1 MGKTMILNLSDIKLK
16 GDVLDIG
23 ESFGVIYSLSTDVD
37 DEVAVDY
44 IGSEHSHLL
53 TGEDYD
59 TCTMFF
65 HLSSMWS
72 MHSRVKLIDEVSRYL
87 KVGGEICIWDINK
100 DVGSVVNNKI
110 NAVLPSGR
118 LKEFEFK
125 NLNPLCK
132 SNIEDTKI
140 MLEKSYKIEETKL
153 WEDIYY
159 IKAKKSCR
167 IEENE
172 TLQIS

>member
-1 MGKTMILNLSDIKLK
+1 MILNLSDVKLK
-16 GDVLDIG
+16 GDVLDVG
-23 ESFGVIYSLSTDVD
+23 ESFGVIYNLSTDIQ
-37 DEVAVDY
+37 DEIAVDY

-53 TGEDYD
+53 MGEDYD
-59 TCTMFF
+59 TCTIFF

-72 MHSRVKLIDEVSRYL
+72 MNSRNNLIKEVTKYL
-87 KVGGEICIWDINK
+87 KVGGDICIWDINK
-100 DVGSVVNNKI
+100 EVGSVVNNKI
-110 NAVLPSGR
+110 NALLPSGK

-153 WEDIYY
+153 WEEIYY
-159 IKAKKSCR
+159 IKAKKSLNKASSEELR
-167 IEENE
+167 IG
-172 TLQIS
+172 